1 MTLDASTFRSTLQ
14 SLEYVPDM
22 RYNCLL
28 TIAGATGLV
37 LAAPSPS
44 LSKRASSFVCTKS
57 NNLGITR
64 HLTRP
69 WIGFGA
75 NEAGAEFGS
84 GNIPGELGTDYIWP
98 STSTIHTLRS
108 EGMNIFRIPFAM
120 ERLVPGTLTSNVDA
134 TYLASLKSV
143 RIYNV

>member
-1 MTLDASTFRSTLQ
+1 
-14 SLEYVPDM
+14 M
-22 RYNCLL
+22 RYNSLL

-44 LSKRASSFVCTKS
+44 LSKRVSSFVCMRS
-57 NNLGITR
+57 NNRGVTK
-64 HLTRP
+64 HLTML

-84 GNIPGELGTDYIWP
+84 GNIPGDLGTDYIWP

-120 ERLVPGTLTSNVDA
+120 ERLIPGSLTSNVDA

-143 RIYNV
+143 CVYNL